1 MIYWLLIFSFDLNG
15 DFVSKQELQFANKAV
30 CEMVAAQYPVQVR
43 VGRYYMPDRTKT
55 VKTVC
60 VSDDHHSGRKP
71 DVDVPL
77 D

>member
-1 MIYWLLIFSFDLNG
+1 LNIMIYWLIIFSFDVNG
-15 DFVSKQELQFANKAV
+15 NFLSKQELQLSSKSM
-30 CEMVAAQYPVQVR
+30 CEMVAAQYPAHLPQVR
-43 VGRYYMPDRTKT
+43 TGPI
-55 VKTVC
+55 KTVC